1 MRIRDVGFL
10 PEGEIQA
17 RAGADAPYVMGHDGK
32 RYPMKKIVAA
42 AELASSLRPG
52 VEQQLVR
59 LMSDHVSLAALN
71 AFAAMGQRAKPAV
84 AALRTMIVVDKRAPK
99 RASGYGVT
107 ALKKLLADLSA

>member
-59 LMSDHVSLAALN
+59 LMSDHDN
-71 AFAAMGQRAKPAV
+71 AVRYWGAMGLLMRGEPAV
-84 AALRTMIVVDKRAPK
+84 RWTCWWRWRRRIKRTPMCPWR
-99 RASGYGVT
+99 R
-107 ALKKLLADLSA
+107 